1 MKHWIWAMIIS
12 TYNITETDTMY
23 LLMEKYEMEVFF
35 PKKRIWTVIKP
46 LKSNVQDMKGTEKQ
60 VQQHHWNAI
69 SKPRRW
75 DTTGQNTWL
84 LQQMDFKNKTKHW
97 ENYRL
102 KKIKRL
108 INNGNLRNWFGARFK
123 QTKNCKKSEN
133 FKNSQ
138 DVWWY

>member
-1 MKHWIWAMIIS
+1 
-12 TYNITETDTMY
+12 
-23 LLMEKYEMEVFF
+23 
-35 PKKRIWTVIKP
+35 
-46 LKSNVQDMKGTEKQ
+46 
-60 VQQHHWNAI
+60 
-69 SKPRRW
+69 
-75 DTTGQNTWL
+75 
-84 LQQMDFKNKTKHW
+84 MDFKNKTKHW

-138 DVWWY
+138 DV